1 LKNPWFLEVRY
12 HVKDVAYHWLIAEK
26 AEIKRSLHFA
36 LAGYWT
42 IMQTEIVFASHTQ
55 FRSLRVAVLFME
67 EISLF

>member
-1 LKNPWFLEVRY
+1 LARCREGRK
-12 HVKDVAYHWLIAEK
+12 K
-26 AEIKRSLHFA
+26 AKFAFA

-55 FRSLRVAVLFME
+55 LRSLLVAVLFME